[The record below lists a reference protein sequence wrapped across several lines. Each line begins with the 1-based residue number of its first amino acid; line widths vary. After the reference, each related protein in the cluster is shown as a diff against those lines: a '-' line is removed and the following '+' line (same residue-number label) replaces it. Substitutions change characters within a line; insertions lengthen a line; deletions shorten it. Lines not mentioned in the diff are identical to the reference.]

1 MAKTIFNTSE
11 KSNFILNMTEEKY
24 SSIASKALA
33 AMCLIIPLFTIP
45 AECSDKVGFPIISG
59 GLAIA
64 GVTCLILSLIAVI
77 KKYVDRKMLFPVCAY
92 GVMLAWGVISL
103 INSYD
108 VSVSFYGFDG
118 RGEGLLALIFYFGF
132 FLTGLT
138 IRREKALSA
147 LLAGVIAAGVLNSVW
162 GILQV
167 FVPGIPNSYSYIIT
181 AGEINAA
188 SGLAQSPIFLA
199 MLLSLSLTATIIGF
213 IMSKNKKTQIVCIIC
228 SCLFSFV
235 MMFTYSLVGIC
246 GIVLALIAAV
256 IAVFISKAPKIRL
269 AGTAGIILPAVLA
282 AVLASCGIAGNG
294 SSYTLR
300 DGPIMW
306 TDSYNRLSAS
316 GLFNPEALDIN
327 DTADVYSYLNTKTCK
342 IIKKY
347 PVAGTGPEQLVYPQL
362 YSSAKIDENVG
373 TFDKCYNEY
382 LYTAATRGV
391 PSLIALIALLIALT
405 AISAKKLKKEKSSIS
420 SVSFFFLL
428 VCGMFIFLTG
438 CSNIAFSS
446 IFWACAGASCAQTA
460 TPAPTGSAKNKEKSS
475 RSSR

>member
-64 GVTCLILSLIAVI
+64 GVICLILSLIAVI
-77 KKYVDRKMLFPVCAY
+77 KKYVDRKMLFPACAY

-162 GILQV
+162 GILQI
-167 FVPGIPNSYSYIIT
+167 FVPGMPSSYSYIIM
-181 AGEINAA
+181 AEGINAA

-199 MLLSLSLTATIIGF
+199 MLLSLSLTAAIIGF
-213 IMSKNKKTQIVCIIC
+213 IMSKNKKIQIVCIIC

-246 GIVLALIAAV
+246 GIVFALIAAV

-269 AGTAGIILPAVLA
+269 AGAAGIILPAVLA
-282 AVLASCGIAGNG
+282 AVLVSCGIAGNG
-294 SSYTLR
+294 SSYTLH

-316 GLFNPEALDIN
+316 GLYNSEALDIN

-362 YSSAKIDENVG
+362 YSSAKIDENIG

-391 PSLIALIALLIALT
+391 PSLIALIALLAALT
-405 AISAKKLKKEKSSIS
+405 AISAKKLKKEKGSLSA
-420 SVSFFFLL
+420 VSFFFLL

-446 IFWACAGASCAQTA
+446 IFWACAGASCAQTF